1 MISKDLLGDFAGAIS
16 GAATDAPDN
25 YPEWGY
31 WTFETHMAD
40 IKELWSKL
48 RPQLLADEGLT
59 RLVDEKLQYMFS
71 AFESGDNERG
81 RAAALAIYNAINV
94 LR

>member
-25 YPEWGY
+25 YPEWSY

-48 RPQLLADEGLT
+48 RPQLLADEELT
-59 RLVDEKLQYMFS
+59 RFIDEKLQHMLS
-71 AFESGDNERG
+71 AFESDDNDRG
-81 RAAALAIYNAINV
+81 RAAAWAIYNAMNA

>member
-16 GAATDAPDN
+16 GAATDAPDK
-25 YPEWGY
+25 YPDWSY

-40 IKELWSKL
+40 IKDLWGKIRL
-48 RPQLLADEGLT
+48 QLLADEEMT
-59 RLVDEKLQYMFS
+59 KFIDEKLQYMFS
-71 AFESGDNERG
+71 AFECGDNDGG
-81 RAAALAIYNAINV
+81 RTAAWAIYNAINK